1 MARIPHFH
9 GRGVGANLRG
19 TKILHAAWLRKRKIG
34 RKMGR
39 KRRKK
44 KGGREGEGEK
54 EGVKIGQR
62 EERELFPPCGPT
74 SHLS

>member
-1 MARIPHFH
+1 MARIPRFH
-9 GRGVGANLRG
+9 GRDVGANLRE
-19 TKILHAAWLRKRKIG
+19 TKILQAAWSRKRKIG

-54 EGVKIGQR
+54 EGVKIGQQ
-62 EERELFPPCGPT
+62 EERELFPP
-74 SHLS
+74 